1 MAGRRSFSFDAR
13 GLITAVRGMGTPQA
27 VLDGLVGQSALDV
40 LRDTLEASAQ
50 DGTPVVQFDA
60 WQSGEATVISAVGS
74 AASPGTARVQSAYMP
89 SAFENA
95 IAGLELYDT
104 ELTILRSN
112 AASLAIR
119 GLPADDVISQNAAEL
134 DYTLRLSPLLV
145 EVMKAERAADASPV
159 VVRDVRKGQEI
170 YSVLA
175 LPLGEGAAVVG
186 AATVIHNV
194 TEGVRAQDAER
205 LLAAT
210 DKKVGTT
217 LGVMQTAQELAS
229 VATEEFADAAS
240 VDLVEVVF
248 HGEQAPLP
256 PLSSTTPLR
265 RAAFV
270 SVAEFTSL
278 YAVGEP
284 SRFAYPTPYSQ
295 ALADTKPRLVDPRGS
310 PSDWHMHD
318 AARSG
323 LLRSAGV
330 HSMILAPLVQ
340 QGRVLGLVC
349 LYRARRRTTPF
360 DHHDVALAEQITDRA
375 AVHMENAR
383 RYTRERTAATTL
395 QRRLLPQN
403 LPEVPGVRTAH
414 FWNPGTHQTHWFDVI
429 ALSGARVGLAMGQIS
444 QRGLRASVDI
454 GRFRTAFA
462 TLARMDLA
470 PDELL
475 AHLDDVT
482 HNIQQEDEASA
493 DAGENTHVGEARC
506 LYAVY
511 DPITGGIATASADW
525 PPPLTTAPDG
535 TTGPVGVPVGPGLGH
550 HSSYELSRTTLEPH
564 TLLTFYSSSMLHPA
578 HGDDAFAL
586 IQHAAGTSAGNAQAA
601 CDNIVYALM
610 GDHARA
616 REGGTVLTAV
626 VRRLSHDDYVSWT
639 SPRDRAAVAD
649 CRTRVRD
656 QLEAWQ
662 LDDHAYATELVV
674 SELVTNVLTHATGN
688 PRIRLIRGEHLTVE
702 VSDDSTTSP
711 HLRHARAQD
720 ENGRGL
726 FIAASLA
733 SRWGT
738 RYGEEG
744 KTIWVEQNL
753 SPQESGLRAPAR

>member
-1 MAGRRSFSFDAR
+1 VADGGSFSFDAR
-13 GLITAVRGMGTPQA
+13 GRVAAVRGGTGIPQT
-27 VLDGLVGQSALDV
+27 VLDDVVGQSALEV
-40 LRDTLEASAQ
+40 LRGLLEASET

-60 WQSGEATVISAVGS
+60 WRSGEGTVISAIGS
-74 AASPGTARVQSAYMP
+74 AVSPGTVRVQNAYMQ
-89 SAFENA
+89 SAFEKA
-95 IAGLELYDT
+95 VAGLELYDA

-119 GLPADDVISQNAAEL
+119 GLAADDVINRSAAEL
-134 DYTLRLSPLLV
+134 DSSLPLSPLLGQ
-145 EVMKAERAADASPV
+145 VMEAERSAGGSPV
-159 VVRDVRKGQEI
+159 VVQDVRKGREI

-175 LPLGEGAAVVG
+175 LPLRQGTAVVG
-186 AATVIHNV
+186 VATVIHDV
-194 TEGVRAQDAER
+194 TESVRSRDAER

-210 DKKVGTT
+210 HEKVGTA

-229 VATEEFADAAS
+229 VATEEFADVAS
-240 VDLVEVVF
+240 VDLVEAVF
-248 HGEQAPLP
+248 DGEEAPLP
-256 PLSSTTPLR
+256 PLSITTPLR

-284 SRFAYPTPYSQ
+284 SRFAFPTPYSQ
-295 ALADTKPRLVDPRGS
+295 ALADTKPRLVDPQGS

-323 LLRSAGV
+323 ILRSAGV

-349 LYRARRRTTPF
+349 LYRAGRHTTPF
-360 DHHDVALAEQITDRA
+360 DHHDLALAEQITARA

-403 LPEVPGVRTAH
+403 LPEVPAVRTAY
-414 FWNPGTHQTHWFDVI
+414 FWNPGVHQTHWFDVI
-429 ALSGARVGLAMGQIS
+429 ALSGARVGVAMGQIP
-444 QRGLRASVDI
+444 QHGLRASVDI

-462 TLARMDLA
+462 TLARMDLT

-482 HNIQQEDEASA
+482 HKIRQEDEASP
-493 DAGENTHVGEARC
+493 DTEVDTGVGEARC

-511 DPITGGIATASADW
+511 DPITGGIAIASADW
-525 PPPLTTAPDG
+525 PAPLVTALDG
-535 TTGPVGVPVGPGLGH
+535 TTRSISVPVGPALGH
-550 HSSYELSRTTLEPH
+550 HSSYEVSRTTLEPH
-564 TLLTFYSSSMLHPA
+564 TLLTFYSASMLGPS

-586 IQHAAGTSAGNAQAA
+586 LQRASGTSAGDPQAA

-616 REGGTVLTAV
+616 RDGGAVLTAA
-626 VRRLSHDDYVSWT
+626 VRRLAQNDHVSWT
-639 SPRDRAAVAD
+639 SPRDSAAVAD
-649 CRTRVRD
+649 CRARARE
-656 QLEAWQ
+656 QLEAWH
-662 LDDHAYATELVV
+662 LDDHVFATELVV
-674 SELVTNVLTHATGN
+674 SELVTNVLNHAGGN
-688 PRIRLIRGEHLTVE
+688 PRVRLIRGEHLTVE

-720 ENGRGL
+720 ESGRGL
-726 FIAASLA
+726 LIAATLA

-738 RYGEEG
+738 RYGEQG
-744 KTIWVEQNL
+744 KTIWVEQDL
-753 SPQESGLRAPAR
+753 SAGEPS